1 MVIFLPHY
9 CFSLINFVSL
19 VIFILS
25 EIDSHLIE

>member
-1 MVIFLPHY
+1 MVIFHY